1 MASGD
6 WSWRMNAGAWEV
18 CVSLLRAN
26 PDLASRADHGQKILW
41 RSFRSAGGSQI
52 PACSDC
58 PAAPSLHRRDVAAA
72 GRPSPCLLTPQYQR
86 SAAANQV

>member
-1 MASGD
+1 MVDAGP
-6 WSWRMNAGAWEV
+6 RMNAGVWEV

-41 RSFRSAGGSQI
+41 RSFRSAGGSQTV
-52 PACSDC
+52 ACSDC

-72 GRPSPCLLTPQYQR
+72 GRPSLPSSRRKYQR